1 MELRETVSL
10 SLIGLLSHKLRT
22 LLTMLG
28 IIFGVGAV
36 IAMLSIGEGAKQ
48 ESLEQIR
55 QMGISNIIVQQ
66 WDKDEDDES
75 EAANTDN
82 NRSQGLTWDDAR
94 SIDEICLIADY
105 VTPQRERK
113 VKAQAHGN
121 TFRTMAVGT
130 TADYLTVLD
139 AKMGSGVFFS
149 AADLRE
155 TKRVCVL
162 GADAKRALFFFDDP
176 LGDRVKIR
184 NQWFTVIGVLAD
196 KGAAGGKIGGVLEV
210 RNTDE
215 DIYIPLTTMLNRF
228 HWEPGEAEL
237 SQITVKIPTSDQLQE
252 AAAILRTILNR
263 RHRGVEDFKI
273 AIPEE
278 LLRQSQKTQQIF
290 NIVMGCIAGISL
302 MVGGIGIMN
311 IMLAS
316 VLERTREIGIRR
328 ALGARRHD
336 ILSQFLVESLLV
348 SLFGGLIGVVLGYAI
363 PEVITLYAGWR
374 TIVQP
379 WTIILAFGVSAIV
392 GIGFGIYPARQAALL
407 NPIDA
412 LRYE

>member
-1 MELRETVSL
+1 MDLRETAAL
-10 SLIGLLSHKLRT
+10 SIVGLTSHKLRT

-28 IIFGVGAV
+28 IIFGVAAV

-55 QMGISNIIVQQ
+55 QMGISNIIVQH
-66 WDKDEDDES
+66 WDKSEDGVEDSDGER
-75 EAANTDN
+75 NL
-82 NRSQGLTWDDAR
+82 SQGLSRDDAL
-94 SIDEICLIADY
+94 SIERICPLTEY
-105 VTPQRERK
+105 VTPQREFKSK
-113 VKAQAHGN
+113 VLAGSNHFN
-121 TFRTMAVGT
+121 TMVVGT
-130 TADYLTVLD
+130 TPDYLTVLN
-139 AKMGSGVFFS
+139 ARVGNGVFFS
-149 AADLRE
+149 EEDLAE
-155 TKRVCVL
+155 TRRVCVL
-162 GADAKRALFFFDDP
+162 GSDAKRALFFFQDP
-176 LGDRVKIR
+176 IGQRIKIR

-215 DIYIPLTTMLNRF
+215 DIYVPLTTILHRF
-228 HWEPGEAEL
+228 HFDTGEAEL
-237 SQITVKIPTSDQLQE
+237 TQITIKVTNPERLSE
-252 AAAILRTILNR
+252 AAGIVRAILNR

-290 NIVMGCIAGISL
+290 NVVMGCIAGISL
-302 MVGGIGIMN
+302 LVGGIGIMN

-328 ALGARRHD
+328 ALGARRKD
-336 ILSQFLVESLLV
+336 ILSQFLVESLMV
-348 SLFGGLIGVVLGYAI
+348 SLLGGCIGVVLGYTV
-363 PEVITLYAGWR
+363 PEIITLYAGWR

-379 WTIILAFGVSAIV
+379 WTIALAFGVSAAV
-392 GIGFGIYPARQAALL
+392 GIGFGIYPARQAAML